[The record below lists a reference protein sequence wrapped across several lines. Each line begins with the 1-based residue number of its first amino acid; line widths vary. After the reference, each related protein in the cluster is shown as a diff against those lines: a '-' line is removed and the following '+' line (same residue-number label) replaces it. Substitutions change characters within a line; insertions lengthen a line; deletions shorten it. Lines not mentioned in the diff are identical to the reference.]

1 MFNCLQVSRIKKNQ
15 KTRKDG
21 EDEVVSE
28 TWVNDENDRFL
39 TIRLLQTMERG
50 SYPWIVVHHGVF
62 QVLRAPLVLFIED
75 VDQIGRSVSV
85 SMRDH
90 CHRGDSCIKRK
101 FVFQFHTETDAKIF
115 TYAHNQTL
123 LNHTRGRKVSPM
135 PIKQEPESPGP
146 PQKKRKRA
154 NEEDPL
160 GSAMNPLKVEEELKS
175 AMKKKFKRGDEHCNA
190 DDCHLETQDAW
201 GCDSDL

>member
-1 MFNCLQVSRIKKNQ
+1 
-15 KTRKDG
+15 
-21 EDEVVSE
+21 
-28 TWVNDENDRFL
+28 
-39 TIRLLQTMERG
+39 MERG
-50 SYPWIVVHHGVF
+50 SFPLILVHHGVF

-85 SMRDH
+85 NMRDH
-90 CHRGDSCIKRK
+90 CHRGNSCIKRK
-101 FVFQFHTETDAKIF
+101 FVFHFHTGTDAKIF

-135 PIKQEPESPGP
+135 PIKEESESLGP

-160 GSAMNPLKVEEELKS
+160 GSAMNPLKVEKELKS
-175 AMKKKFKRGDEHCNA
+175 AMKQKFKRGDEHCNA
-190 DDCHLETQDAW
+190 DDCHSETQDAW
-201 GCDSDL
+201 GGDSDL